1 MTGPAPLPTPRT
13 VHLRA
18 WILPSFAVAAGVL
31 GVAALWLAAALSL
44 AAMCGWMALVAALDM
59 AFMLRLAVMAPGRAR
74 ARAAL
79 AGTVLAIA
87 VSAWG
92 GAAVRIARVVGLAPW
107 EPATR
112 VGSGLGWALLRYGSG
127 PWDGAFALLA
137 LPLAWRLGR

>member
-31 GVAALWLAAALSL
+31 GVAALWLAAAISL

-74 ARAAL
+74 AWTAL

-87 VSAWG
+87 VSAWLV
-92 GAAVRIARVVGLAPW
+92 AAAQIGLVLGLAPW
-107 EPATR
+107 ESATR
-112 VGSGLGWALLRYGSG
+112 IGSSLVWELLRYGSG
-127 PWDGAFALLA
+127 PWDWAFALLA

>member
-74 ARAAL
+74 AWTAL

-87 VSAWG
+87 VSA
-92 GAAVRIARVVGLAPW
+92 RLAP
-107 EPATR
+107 AAHIR
-112 VGSGLGWALLRYGSG
+112 
-127 PWDGAFALLA
+127 LA
-137 LPLAWRLGR
+137 LRPAPR